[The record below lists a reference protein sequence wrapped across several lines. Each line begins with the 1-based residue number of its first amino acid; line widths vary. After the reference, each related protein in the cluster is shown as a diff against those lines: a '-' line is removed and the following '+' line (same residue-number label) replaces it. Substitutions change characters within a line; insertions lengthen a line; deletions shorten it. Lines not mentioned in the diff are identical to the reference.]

1 MKKCGCYVSCTFS
14 WLSPPWWEQFSRRS
28 YELLALILTKL
39 SSLWRAMAT
48 WLKAIY
54 LGGVWLVEYQLWVL
68 CVPFICHGWALR
80 DENSFHDGLMSFW
93 LWFLPNSAHSDGPW
107 LPDWKRYI
115 WEECSLSNTSCGCCV
130 SRTFSWLSPPWW
142 EQFSRRSYELLALIL
157 TKLSSLW
164 RAMATWLKAIH
175 LGGVWLVEYQLWV
188 FCVSYILMVEPSVMR
203 TVFTTVLW
211 ASGFDSYQTQ
221 LTLTGHGYLIESD
234 TFGRGV
240 ACRIPVVGVLCLV
253 HSHGWALHDENSF
266 HDGLMS
272 FWLWFLPNSA
282 HSDGPWLPDW
292 KRYIWE
298 ECSLSNTSCGCCV
311 SRTLHSHGW
320 ALRDENSFHDGLMSF
335 WLWFLPNSAHS
346 DGPWLCDWKRY
357 IWEECSL
364 SNTSCGCY
372 VSRTF
377 SWLSPPWW
385 EQFSRR
391 SYELLAL
398 ILTKLSSL
406 WRAMATWLK
415 AIYLEGV

>member
-1 MKKCGCYVSCTFS
+1 MSCTFS

-130 SRTFSWLSPPWW
+130 SRTL
-142 EQFSRRSYELLALIL
+142 
-157 TKLSSLW
+157 
-164 RAMATWLKAIH
+164 
-175 LGGVWLVEYQLWV
+175 
-188 FCVSYILMVEPSVMR
+188 
-203 TVFTTVLW
+203 
-211 ASGFDSYQTQ
+211 
-221 LTLTGHGYLIESD
+221 
-234 TFGRGV
+234 
-240 ACRIPVVGVLCLV
+240 
-253 HSHGWALHDENSF
+253 HSHGWALRDENSF

-298 ECSLSNTSCGCCV
+298 ECSLSNT
-311 SRTLHSHGW
+311 
-320 ALRDENSFHDGLMSF
+320 N
-335 WLWFLPNSAHS
+335 
-346 DGPWLCDWKRY
+346 
-357 IWEECSL
+357 
-364 SNTSCGCY
+364 CGCY

-415 AIYLEGV
+415 AIYLGGL